1 MQFKISE
8 FAQVMGSPDN
18 RRVNQMAQGWGQRVL
33 KPQEQRAAN
42 TLQKIHGTRA
52 NGNPNYFGLE
62 PESPNPL

>member
-1 MQFKISE
+1 
-8 FAQVMGSPDN
+8 
-18 RRVNQMAQGWGQRVL
+18 MAQGWGQRVL

-42 TLQKIHGTRA
+42 TLQKIHGNRT